1 MEVSKTLK
9 ILIIIQKR
17 EIDMKKNLINKI
29 IKATHCN
36 IIINFD
42 LYLHDF
48 MKSTSEEAIN
58 A

>member
-9 ILIIIQKR
+9 ILIIIQKK
-17 EIDMKKNLINKI
+17 EIDMKKNLSNKI
-29 IKATHCN
+29 IKATHYN

-48 MKSTSEEAIN
+48 MKSTSEKAIN